1 MPHNRCLQIP
11 ESAKSYLN
19 ILFLA
24 KHALGDGTPD
34 VNDGTHATYHH
45 ELLETLKTIG
55 LQVTPACDFNAVIDT
70 PNPHFLISMLNRG
83 GFRGSEMLA
92 PLMSQWRGLPYLG
105 GSPITRGLTDDK
117 HRMKQVVRCLGIP
130 TPNWAYYPLGGN
142 QPVIPDFDYD
152 RLIVKPNAS
161 SASWGIRDFDNWSD
175 AESHI
180 ERLHEQNHDVI
191 VEQYV
196 PGYDVAASVIG
207 SINPWYL
214 PVMRYS
220 NDETDYRTYEMKRNL
235 TSGSEEQITLL
246 EAELAA
252 RIEGM
257 SRRIVDDIWP
267 FDHGRLEFRI
277 DQHSGEIFFIEVN
290 INCNLWSKK
299 TIAAAARSIGVRHV
313 ELVETIVCHSM
324 LRQQVLTQELLRAA

>member
-11 ESAKSYLN
+11 ESVKSYLN

-34 VNDGTHATYHH
+34 AIDGTHATYHH
-45 ELLETLKTIG
+45 ELLETLKAIG
-55 LQVTPACDFNAVIDT
+55 LQVTPASDFSAVVEAQ
-70 PNPHFLISMLNRG
+70 NPHFLISMLNRA

-92 PLMSQWRGLPYLG
+92 PLMSQWRGLPCLG

-117 HRMKQVVRCLGIP
+117 HRMKQIVRCLGIP
-130 TPNWAYYPLGGN
+130 TPNWTYHPLGGK
-142 QPVIPDFDYD
+142 QPVMPDFDYD

-161 SASWGIRDFDNWSD
+161 SASWGIQDFEDWRG
-175 AESHI
+175 ARTHI
-180 ERLHEQNHDVI
+180 ERLHELGHDVI

-196 PGYDVAASVIG
+196 AGYDVAASVIG
-207 SINPWYL
+207 SVNPWYL
-214 PVMRYS
+214 PIMRY
-220 NDETDYRTYEMKRNL
+220 NNGGTDYRTYEMKRNL
-235 TSGSEEQITLL
+235 SPGPEEQFTLL
-246 EAELAA
+246 EADLAA
-252 RIEGM
+252 RTAGM
-257 SRRIVDDIWP
+257 ARRIVDDIWP

-277 DQHSGEIFFIEVN
+277 DEHSGEVFFIEVN

-299 TIAAAARSIGVRHV
+299 TIAAAARSIDVTHI

-324 LRQQVLTQELLRAA
+324 LRQQVFTQELLRAA